1 MPLLRVQTNQAL
13 ATAEAESDFLRAAS
27 QALAAMTGKP
37 EGYCMVLLDTARP
50 MVLGGSDEP
59 TAFAELSS
67 LGLPTEATAELASQ
81 LCALLEEWLA
91 VPPRRVYSHFADVPR
106 HLWGNNG
113 TTFG

>member
-1 MPLLRVQTNQAL
+1 MPLLRIQTNQTL
-13 ATAEAESDFLRAAS
+13 PTAEAESDCLRAAS

-37 EGYCMVLLDTARP
+37 EGYGMVLLDSGQP

-67 LGLPTEATAELASQ
+67 LGLPTDATAELASQ
-81 LCALLEEWLA
+81 LCAFLEEWLA
-91 VPPRRVYSHFADVPR
+91 VPPRRIYIHFADVPR
-106 HLWGNNG
+106 HLWGNNS